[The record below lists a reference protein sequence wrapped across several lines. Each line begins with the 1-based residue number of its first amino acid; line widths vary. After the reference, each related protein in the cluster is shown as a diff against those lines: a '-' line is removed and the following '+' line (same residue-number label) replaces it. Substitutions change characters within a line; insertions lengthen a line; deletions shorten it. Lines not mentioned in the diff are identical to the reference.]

1 MLVLLVGPTYMFSTL
16 VWTMSTPHSNLES
29 GIMCLFNRDH
39 ISATVGFDE
48 DYKFSADEMALQRI
62 HRATMN
68 GSSTI
73 LSALACKLWKQPRL
87 GLQIHLL
94 RRLQDLS
101 PTRGRLLYDL
111 QIDAAEKGRLL
122 KASHYNGVE
131 MKTAPRTIDYLRGTS
146 EALETYYKTDPA
158 DLKSAIENWRSTRN
172 ETNYTEDIYRG
183 RS

>member
-73 LSALACKLWKQPRL
+73 LSALECKLWKQPRL

-101 PTRGRLLYDL
+101 PTRSPTQVASSMTYRLTL
-111 QIDAAEKGRLL
+111 QRKDVYSRPVTTMGWK
-122 KASHYNGVE
+122 
-131 MKTAPRTIDYLRGTS
+131 
-146 EALETYYKTDPA
+146 
-158 DLKSAIENWRSTRN
+158 
-172 ETNYTEDIYRG
+172 
-183 RS
+183 